1 MVNSCAY
8 QLREFQKFKG
18 LWHHQQPC
26 CFIDGETETRSGQAP
41 CPKSHSVLAAQYV
54 QGLSPGSC
62 TSSLYIGPHCLCLV
76 ATPPPPPARV
86 TDWGFSRGLKHF
98 FFFFAVSSRC
108 LPKHFSC
115 SAIHHPFLGAFQTSW
130 FCSQFSECAYSAFLA
145 GLPSEPSYSCAGCS
159 LHKEVRGC

>member
-98 FFFFAVSSRC
+98 FFFFLQFLPDVYQSISHAVPFIIHFLELSRLPGFAPSFLNVPTLLSWLVC
-108 LPKHFSC
+108 LQSPHTVVQDVHC
-115 SAIHHPFLGAFQTSW
+115 T
-130 FCSQFSECAYSAFLA
+130 
-145 GLPSEPSYSCAGCS
+145 
-159 LHKEVRGC
+159 RR